1 MITIF
6 ERAAREHIASRSS
19 KETRGIYLGYLTKWL
34 LFCELEKIDPDA
46 IPFTAAVKF
55 RDQIEAQYASS
66 TVRTIMS
73 AISSMYDTAG
83 LLNHFGSSKRL
94 PRPPADEVSLTPAFS
109 QEEAQ
114 KLLDVAERDLRDR
127 ALFQVL
133 YDTGMRVTQAASMLR
148 ESLVREETGVVL
160 VSKVKKKGRV
170 KTSIPA
176 SSMVWIDRWL
186 AVAPPSKYVFPADCG
201 RGPVTRQTVGRHL
214 RAYAKEVGVKKAKAH
229 MFRAMYVTESLDAGV
244 PLHEVSASVSHS
256 STTVTMRYDRG
267 SRGAGVAD
275 ALAAFREKRGRG

>member
-1 MITIF
+1 MTVF
-6 ERAAREHIASRSS
+6 EKAAREHIASRSS

-34 LFCELEKIDPDA
+34 TFCQLEAIDPDA

-114 KLLDVAERDLRDR
+114 KLLAIAECDLRDR

-148 ESLVREETGVVL
+148 ESLVCEDGGVVL

-176 SSMVWIDRWL
+176 SSMAWIDRWL
-186 AVAPPSKYVFPADCG
+186 AVAPPSKYVFPADRG

-256 STTVTMRYDRG
+256 STSVTMRYDRG
-267 SRGAGVAD
+267 SRGANVAD
-275 ALAAFREKRGRG
+275 TLAKYRAGKR